1 MSIEQVR
8 QDILSETITF
18 GPHLIDR
25 MFENG
30 ISIDQVLDVILT
42 GTVRKTEPDERSKGK
57 FRKYTIRKGRITIT
71 VKDCS
76 PAFIITA
83 NRS

>member
-1 MSIEQVR
+1 MSIDNVR
-8 QDILSETITF
+8 DDVNAEKITF
-18 GPHLIDR
+18 GPHLVER

-30 ISIDQVLDVILT
+30 ISIDQVLDVIAN
-42 GTVRKTEPDERSKGK
+42 GTVAKKEPDERSSGLYS
-57 FRKYTIRKGRITIT
+57 KYTIRKRRITVT

-83 NRS
+83 NRR